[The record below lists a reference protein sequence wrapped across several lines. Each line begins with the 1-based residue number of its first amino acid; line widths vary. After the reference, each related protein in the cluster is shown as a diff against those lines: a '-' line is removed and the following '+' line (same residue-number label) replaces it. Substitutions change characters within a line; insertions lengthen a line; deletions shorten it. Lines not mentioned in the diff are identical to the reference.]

1 MKNPSCTSLEQKTDF
16 PATYDTE
23 LLVLVIL
30 GSLSSLL
37 SSVPMHVWINKL
49 K

>member
-23 LLVLVIL
+23 LLVLEFWEVFPRYCH
-30 GSLSSLL
+30 LL
-37 SSVPMHVWINKL
+37 PCMYGLIN
-49 K
+49 